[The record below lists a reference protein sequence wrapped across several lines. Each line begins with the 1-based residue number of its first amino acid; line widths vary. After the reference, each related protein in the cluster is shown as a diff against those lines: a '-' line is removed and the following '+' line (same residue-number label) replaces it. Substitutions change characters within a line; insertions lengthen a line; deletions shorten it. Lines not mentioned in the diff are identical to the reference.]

1 MDKPLDRLICN
12 AGVYQP
18 SLEYAKW
25 SVDNH
30 EQTMQINF
38 LSHFLMISK
47 LLPSMMT
54 APEARVIMVGSVTGN
69 DNTVGG
75 GGVYPIADL
84 HELDGFKN
92 GFKNPIPMAD
102 GYGFIGAKAY
112 KDSELS
118 LMIMANYLH
127 YKYNK
132 LTGITFTSMYPGCI
146 AESPLFREKRP
157 WFRTYFP
164 IFMKFITGGF
174 VGEHEAGQR
183 LFQVAHDPR
192 CAKSGVY
199 WSWNGGPREGRGAEA
214 LEKQGQISGG
224 GGAGGGWDS
233 IYENDQSS
241 KVLNLDTATML
252 FDTSTQITDADWPTL
267 QQITSPCP
275 TLRVVG
281 AITKGQVKR
290 EELKRM
296 REMGT
301 PGIDVNGEVFV
312 VEQNIGEAAA
322 AEAATAAIMAGEDIA
337 PAAPAAVI
345 KKKKFSKRQRV
356 VMGVERVV
364 SFTARNTIG
373 RVARFLGSRLLG
385 KIPEA
390 AKSGS
395 YHPVGEKK
403 EVVVAAAPV
412 ASSTSTTTMPESAI
426 GMIEEEIAVQ
436 LKEEQTFAAAV
447 DKEDEELFKTL
458 YTNEEE
464 KEKETTTAAR

>member
-1 MDKPLDRLICN
+1 
-12 AGVYQP
+12 
-18 SLEYAKW
+18 
-25 SVDNH
+25 
-30 EQTMQINF
+30 
-38 LSHFLMISK
+38 LS
-47 LLPSMMT
+47 
-54 APEARVIMVGSVTGN
+54 
-69 DNTVGG
+69 VGG
-75 GGVYPIADL
+75 DPI
-84 HELDGFKN
+84 
-92 GFKNPIPMAD
+92 
-102 GYGFIGAKAY
+102 
-112 KDSELS
+112 
-118 LMIMANYLH
+118 
-127 YKYNK
+127 
-132 LTGITFTSMYPGCI
+132 
-146 AESPLFREKRP
+146 
-157 WFRTYFP
+157 
-164 IFMKFITGGF
+164 
-174 VGEHEAGQR
+174 R
-183 LFQVAHDPR
+183 L
-192 CAKSGVY
+192 
-199 WSWNGGPREGRGAEA
+199 EA

-301 PGIDVNGEVFV
+301 PGIDVNGEVYV

-322 AEAATAAIMAGEDIA
+322 AEAATAAIMAGETIDTPA
-337 PAAPAAVI
+337 AAPAAVI

-385 KIPEA
+385 QMPEA

-403 EVVVAAAPV
+403 EVVAAATAV